1 LKNKTE
7 SGFLSAGK
15 IYQHNNKPDSV
26 DLQYIS
32 KTKNMNNSTSINE
45 SLWTQFGASL
55 DMLENAIIMCPGEL
69 WETDVNFWYTS
80 YHCIFWTDYY
90 LTTEP
95 SKFTP
100 PSPFT
105 LSEFD
110 PTGKLPERT
119 YTKTEVLTYLEY
131 CRKKANLL
139 ISELTI
145 DKLNQRWINEYKNY
159 SLLEILIYN
168 LRHIQHH
175 SAQLNLLLRQTINN
189 APNWVGQAKK
199 NSQS

>member
-1 LKNKTE
+1 
-7 SGFLSAGK
+7 
-15 IYQHNNKPDSV
+15 
-26 DLQYIS
+26 
-32 KTKNMNNSTSINE
+32 MNNSTSITE
-45 SLWTQFGASL
+45 SIWTQFGASL
-55 DMLENAIIMCPGEL
+55 DMLENAIIMCPEEHWDTEL
-69 WETDVNFWYTS
+69 NFWYIS

-95 SKFTP
+95 SKFAP

-110 PTGKLPERT
+110 PTGIKPDKT
-119 YTKTEVLTYLEY
+119 YTKTEVLNYLEY
-131 CRKKANLL
+131 CRQKANKL

-145 DKLNQRWINEYKNY
+145 DRLNERWINEYKNY
-159 SLLEILIYN
+159 TLLEILIYN
-168 LRHIQHH
+168 LRHVQHH

-199 NSQS
+199 LS

>member
-1 LKNKTE
+1 
-7 SGFLSAGK
+7 
-15 IYQHNNKPDSV
+15 
-26 DLQYIS
+26 
-32 KTKNMNNSTSINE
+32 MNNSTSITE
-45 SLWTQFGASL
+45 SIWTQFGASL
-55 DMLENAIIMCPGEL
+55 DMLENVIIMCPEEHWDTEL
-69 WETDVNFWYTS
+69 NFWYIS

-95 SKFTP
+95 SKFAP

-110 PTGKLPERT
+110 PTGIKPDKT
-119 YTKTEVLTYLEY
+119 YTKTEVLNYLEY
-131 CRKKANLL
+131 CRQKANKL

-145 DKLNQRWINEYKNY
+145 DRLNERWINEYKNY
-159 SLLEILIYN
+159 TLLEILIYN
-168 LRHIQHH
+168 LRHVQHH

-199 NSQS
+199 LS